1 MFKGTTGRVH
11 ERAKIEWRKRKTPND
26 FGTSSVLDASFLES
40 SDPSIAV
47 SCDHETYIPFK
58 VWLMLCFDFR
68 ITLKVVC
75 GNEIHERTRT
85 EFKSKNLIIKQLKKI
100 KMNNENKS

>member
-1 MFKGTTGRVH
+1 MEEK
-11 ERAKIEWRKRKTPND
+11 K
-26 FGTSSVLDASFLES
+26 DAQRFRYIISPRCILPRRRES

-47 SCDHETYIPFK
+47 SCDHETYIPSK

-75 GNEIHERTRT
+75 GNEIHERTGIT
-85 EFKSKNLIIKQLKKI
+85 H
-100 KMNNENKS
+100 